1 MDLLQLLR
9 FLPLILGGALIVFL
23 LFKQGP
29 IKDFKLAKLVI
40 YFVGILV
47 TLLFVGWLVDTFVF
61 SWANDRLQATT
72 DGEFDS
78 FVNSTETIINSAL
91 NSSGS
96 GSSGGA
102 PPAPTQPPVVIIV
115 TPPSSG
121 GGVPPES
128 GGGTPGTVQYVVVA
142 GDTLYSIAARF
153 GTTVNDIM
161 AVNGLSNH
169 IIYPGQVLL
178 IPMSQGG

>member
-29 IKDFKLAKLVI
+29 IKDFKLAKLII

-47 TLLFVGWLVDTFVF
+47 TLIFVGWLVDTFVF

-72 DGEFDS
+72 DGEFDA
-78 FVNSTETIINSAL
+78 FVNSTEAIINSAL
-91 NSSGS
+91 STSS
-96 GSSGGA
+96 GSSGV

-115 TPPSSG
+115 TPPTSG

-153 GTTVNDIM
+153 GTTVNAIM
-161 AVNGLSNH
+161 SVNGLTNH

-178 IPMSQGG
+178 IPTS

>member
-29 IKDFKLAKLVI
+29 IKDFKLTKLIV

-47 TLLFVGWLVDTFVF
+47 TLFFVGWLVDTFVF

-72 DGEFDS
+72 DGEFDA
-78 FVNSTETIINSAL
+78 FVNSTEAIINSAL
-91 NSSGS
+91 NTSSGS
-96 GSSGGA
+96 SSV

-128 GGGTPGTVQYVVVA
+128 GGGAPGTVQYVVVA

-153 GTTVNDIM
+153 GTTVNAIM
-161 AVNGLSNH
+161 AVNGLTDH

-178 IPMSQGG
+178 IPTS